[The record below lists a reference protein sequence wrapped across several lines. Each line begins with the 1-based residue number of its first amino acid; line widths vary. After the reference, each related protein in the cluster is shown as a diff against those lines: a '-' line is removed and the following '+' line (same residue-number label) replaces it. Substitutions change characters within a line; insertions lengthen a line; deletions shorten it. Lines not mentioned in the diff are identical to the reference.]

1 VKLIYDSKF
10 KLLFFDVDERFYD
23 TQTKR
28 MSTNSMKK
36 DSQLLCSEEDEL
48 FLLNMQFNKDNTM
61 LKEVMPEWH
70 IPSAYDFNSYDYVS
84 RLGMVDMLLV

>member
-1 VKLIYDSKF
+1 ML
-10 KLLFFDVDERFYD
+10 YD

-28 MSTNSMKK
+28 ISKNSMKK
-36 DSQLLCSEEDEL
+36 DRKILCSEDDEL
-48 FLLNMQFNKDNTM
+48 FLLNMKFNKDNTM
-61 LKEVMPEWH
+61 LREVMPELY